1 MVDGAG
7 EPELLFPSQQDQA
20 VGSWFPDGTK
30 LAFNQVKPNSNN
42 YDIWILSMD
51 GSHSGEKMSVVLNW
65 SEELRRLAPSD

>member
-1 MVDGAG
+1 M
-7 EPELLFPSQQDQA
+7 
-20 VGSWFPDGTK
+20 GSWFPDGTK